1 MSKDGRKTSKLAI
14 AGLTVAVA
22 APSLFF
28 ICVLVFTSIYKELN
42 GALEIFMLLLLLLPF
57 VALPLS
63 IAGIVVL
70 KTKDRKGLVPGI
82 VGLILSVV
90 ETLFVIITFVGYF
103 LFTNTYSIDHS
114 RDSIPMHTGTAA
126 PVETTESHPAPL
138 YGLHSGTKQLTL
150 DDVIELSSKGDEL
163 TWEDL
168 EEYKGF
174 ETGSGLYI
182 ITFVIDDNYSL
193 IVGGTGAVGKP
204 SYAHLTYN
212 DDTYID
218 IRTEDVEAFIAEHS

>member
-28 ICVLVFTSIYKELN
+28 ICVLAFTSIYKELN

-57 VALPLS
+57 AAFPLS
-63 IAGIVVL
+63 IAGLIITIA
-70 KTKDRKGLVPGI
+70 KKKKGRAAAITGLV
-82 VGLILSVV
+82 LSVA
-90 ETLFVIITFVGYF
+90 EILFVIVTLAAFFAYEKHPG
-103 LFTNTYSIDHS
+103 HS
-114 RDSIPMHTGTAA
+114 LDIVQPYIGTTT
-126 PVETTESHPAPL
+126 VTETSETVDRMRIST
-138 YGLHSGTKQLTL
+138 SGTKQLTL
-150 DDVIELSSKGDEL
+150 NDVIELSSKGDEL
-163 TWEDL
+163 VWEDL
-168 EEYKGF
+168 ADYKGY

-182 ITFVIDDNYSL
+182 ITFKIDDNYSL

-212 DDTYID
+212 DDDYID

>member
-14 AGLTVAVA
+14 AGLTIAVA

-28 ICVLVFTSIYKELN
+28 ICALTFTSIYKELN

-57 VALPLS
+57 LALPLS
-63 IAGIVVL
+63 VAGVVIS
-70 KTKDRKGLVPGI
+70 KQKDRKGFVPGLI
-82 VGLILSVV
+82 GLILCVI
-90 ETLFVIITFVGYF
+90 EILFVVITVADFFAYEKHPG
-103 LFTNTYSIDHS
+103 HS
-114 RDSIPMHTGTAA
+114 LDIVPPYIGTSA
-126 PVETTESHPAPL
+126 PTDTSETVDRMRIST
-138 YGLHSGTKQLTL
+138 SGTKQLTL
-150 DDVIELSSKGDEL
+150 DDVIELSSKGEEL
-163 TWEDL
+163 VWEDL
-168 EEYKGF
+168 ADYIGY

-182 ITFVIDDNYSL
+182 VTFDIDDNYSL

-212 DDTYID
+212 DETYID